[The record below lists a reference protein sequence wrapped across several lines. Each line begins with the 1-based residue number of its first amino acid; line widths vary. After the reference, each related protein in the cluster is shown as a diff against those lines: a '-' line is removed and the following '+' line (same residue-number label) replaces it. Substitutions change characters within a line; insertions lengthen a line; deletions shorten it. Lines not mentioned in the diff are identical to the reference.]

1 MSLTA
6 AEVVVANQSL
16 DRIGSKNF
24 TLAVQ
29 TGNEGVKCNT
39 HYEQTRDTVLRSFN
53 WPFAKDRKSLSAET
67 NTPDFEWD
75 YKYKLPTDFHRL
87 VMNYTTGDTAGIGD
101 RFDIEGDYLLSNYD
115 EADIVYIKKV
125 TDPADFDPLFTE
137 VLILTLAKKLIS
149 ALAGTKSPGLVED
162 VKTDLKIA
170 MAKAKGV
177 CRAETNVSGRSD
189 WNLARYSSG
198 KV

>member
-1 MSLTA
+1 MSLTV

-39 HYEQTRDTVLRSFN
+39 NYSQTRDVVLRSFE
-53 WPFAKDRKSLSAET
+53 WPFAKDRKSLSQET

-87 VMNYTTGDTAGIGD
+87 VKNHTTGDTTDTTD
-101 RFDIEGDYLLSNYD
+101 RQDIEGDYLLSNYD

-137 VLILTLAKKLIS
+137 VLILTLAKKLIT
-149 ALAGTKSPGLVED
+149 ALAGTKNPTLVED
-162 VKTDLKIA
+162 VKNDLKIA
-170 MAKAKGV
+170 IATARTV

-198 KV
+198 RV